1 MAHITTDGDECTAA
15 IDIVEN
21 TVFFSNREK
30 AVGIERPGVR
40 NSFCI
45 DGSLLKV
52 DSLHARGCHQIFSCF
67 ASLLGPA
74 LIAAVAAL
82 HLSIGIVEAST
93 AGILLNFCGIGA
105 AERARRSCLNW

>member
-1 MAHITTDGDECTAA
+1 MQRLGRASDLLLVDRTAS
-15 IDIVEN
+15 V
-21 TVFFSNREK
+21 S
-30 AVGIERPGVR
+30 
-40 NSFCI
+40 
-45 DGSLLKV
+45 
-52 DSLHARGCHQIFSCF
+52 

-74 LIAAVAAL
+74 LITAVAAL